1 MLVRSILSRLEAME
15 RELPQKVLVTLHGGT
30 QAAVAAL
37 RAFQMAVCD
46 KGGTTFSVPEN
57 PPMERLL
64 RAVAD
69 AVTDDE
75 T

>member
-1 MLVRSILSRLEAME
+1 MVT
-15 RELPQKVLVTLHGGT
+15 VLYPDGT

-46 KGGTTFSVPEN
+46 KGVTFSVPEN
-57 PPMERLL
+57 SSMERLL
-64 RAVAD
+64 QAVAD

>member
-1 MLVRSILSRLEAME
+1 MVT
-15 RELPQKVLVTLHGGT
+15 VLYPDGT
-30 QAAVAAL
+30 QAAVEAL

-46 KGGTTFSVPEN
+46 KGVTFSAPEN

-64 RAVAD
+64 QAVAD
-69 AVTDDE
+69 AVADDE